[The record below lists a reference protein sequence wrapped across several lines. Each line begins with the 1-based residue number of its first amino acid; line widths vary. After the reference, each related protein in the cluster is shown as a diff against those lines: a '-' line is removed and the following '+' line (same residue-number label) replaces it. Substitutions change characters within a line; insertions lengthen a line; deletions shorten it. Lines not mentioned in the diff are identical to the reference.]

1 MTDAGFWRLPSEGK
15 DFKNG
20 GTYFSN
26 SAPDRKHTSRDPVDY
41 DVGDKGLNLL
51 TNRSVTKVNGRWT
64 RRVIRWAPKIL
75 LESFEELFNMDT
87 VPDNAQ

>member
-1 MTDAGFWRLPSEGK
+1 MHSEGK

-26 SAPDRKHTSRDPVDY
+26 SPPDRKHTSGDPVDY
-41 DVGDKGLNLL
+41 GVRDKGLKLL

-64 RRVIRWAPKIL
+64 RPVIR
-75 LESFEELFNMDT
+75 
-87 VPDNAQ
+87 